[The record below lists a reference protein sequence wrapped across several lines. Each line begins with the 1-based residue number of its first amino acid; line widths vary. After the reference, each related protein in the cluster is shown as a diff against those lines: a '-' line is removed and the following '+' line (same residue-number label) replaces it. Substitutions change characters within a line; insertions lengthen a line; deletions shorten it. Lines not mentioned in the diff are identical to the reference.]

1 MERRNRPV
9 GRRKNVASGSAHVGR
24 REGAGP
30 VGGGPL
36 GGQQSP
42 SGRPSQGAGPAR
54 GRRSARGSSN
64 ASLGLIGSLLGGL
77 LSGSGSGKK
86 KGISLVTV
94 LVILALVFLA
104 PKFLQ
109 GGGGSV
115 ADLGGFLSGGSGSVL
130 GGGSGVSDLLGGGSG
145 SSTHSGGAVNT
156 AVSNRARDKRVVL
169 AGDGSD
175 VTTILVYMCGTDL
188 ESRGG
193 FATKDLQEM
202 AAAQLSDNVRL
213 LVYTGGCKR
222 WSNTLVSTERNQIY
236 RVMDG
241 GFAKQWEG
249 DSLQSMTDPDTLS
262 GFIRWG
268 VENYPAD
275 RYELIFWD
283 HGGGSLS
290 GYGYDE
296 VHPNSGSM
304 TLSGIAKALKD
315 GGCTFDFIGFDAC
328 LMATLETALVAEPY
342 ADYLIASE
350 ETEPG
355 CGWYYTDWLN
365 ALSKDPSMSALDLGK
380 IIADSF
386 VSVCGQVASGQQ
398 ATLSVIDLAEL
409 AGTVPETFRDFA
421 RSTTASIQSNN
432 YQAIATARGNA
443 KEFAQSNGIDQVDL
457 IHLADNLGTTESR
470 ALAGALRSAVKYN
483 ATSRNISNANGVS
496 IYFPYGK
503 TSKVSAASRLYDQI
517 GLDAAYT
524 DCIKSFASLEVAGQ
538 AAAGGSSGQ
547 LGSLFDLFTS
557 GSGSYT
563 APSGS
568 DVVGDILGSLLGGRG
583 LDNVGLT
590 QDQADFL
597 DRDLVSGSVE
607 YLAGSQFD
615 ASALVWSEKA
625 GEAALVLSEDQWDLV
640 QNIELN
646 VFVDDGTGY
655 IDLGLDNVFSFN
667 DDGDLL
673 GEFDGTWLSVN
684 GQIVAYYMIEETED
698 GQVLG
703 YIPAMLNGQRVDVMV
718 SFSNETMSWTVLGA
732 QPRYDEGTET
742 ETVARGLMD
751 IQVGD
756 TLDFLCSYYD
766 YDKNFQDNYYLGEPL
781 TVDGPLELANIAMDN
796 SDYIASYRIT
806 DIYQNH
812 YWTPQI

>member
-36 GGQQSP
+36 GGGAPS
-42 SGRPSQGAGPAR
+42 SGRSAQGGQPQR
-54 GRRSARGSSN
+54 GQRSAGSSGVP
-64 ASLGLIGSLLGGL
+64 AGLLVALLGKL
-77 LSGSGSGKK
+77 LSGKK
-86 KGISLVTV
+86 KGVSLVV
-94 LVILALVFLA
+94 ILVVLALVFLV
-104 PKFLQ
+104 PRFLP
-109 GGGGSV
+109 
-115 ADLGGFLSGGSGSVL
+115 SG
-130 GGGSGVSDLLGGGSG
+130 GVSDLGGILGGSSG
-145 SSTHSGGAVNT
+145 TENIVSPTTQSGGTVNT
-156 AVSNRARDKRVVL
+156 TVSNKARDKRVAL

-175 VTTILVYMCGTDL
+175 VTTVLVYMCGTDL
-188 ESRGG
+188 ESSGG

-202 AAAQLSDNVRL
+202 AAADLSDNVRL
-213 LVYTGGCKR
+213 LVFTGGCKR
-222 WSNTLVSTERNQIY
+222 WSNTLVSAERNQIY

-241 GFAKQWEG
+241 KFAKQWEG
-249 DSLQSMTDPDTLS
+249 DSLQPMTDPDTLS

-296 VHPNSGSM
+296 VYPNSGSM

-355 CGWYYTDWLN
+355 CGWYYTQWLN
-365 ALSKDPSMSALDLGK
+365 ALSQDPSISALDLGK
-380 IIADSF
+380 VIADSF

-398 ATLSVIDLAEL
+398 ATLSVMDLAEL
-409 AGTVPETFRDFA
+409 AGTVPEAFRDFA
-421 RSTTASIQSNN
+421 QSTNASIQSNN
-432 YQAIATARGNA
+432 YQAIATARADA

-457 IHLADNLGTTESR
+457 IHLADNMGTAESQ
-470 ALAGALRSAVKYN
+470 ALASALRSVVKYN

-503 TSKVSAASRLYDQI
+503 TSKVSTASRLYDQI
-517 GLDAAYT
+517 GLDTAYT

-538 AAAGGSSGQ
+538 AAAGGSAGQ
-547 LGSLFDLFTS
+547 LGSLFDLFTG
-557 GSGSYT
+557 GSASYS

-568 DVVGDILGSLLGGRG
+568 DVLGDLLGGLFSGRG
-583 LDNVGLT
+583 LGNVGLS

-597 DRDLVSGSVE
+597 DRELVNGSVE
-607 YLAGSQFD
+607 YLAGNQFD
-615 ASALVWSEKA
+615 PSALVWSEKA
-625 GEAALVLSEDQWDLV
+625 GQRVLALSEDQWDLV
-640 QNIELN
+640 ENIELN

-655 IDLGLDNVFSFN
+655 IDLGLDNVFDFN
-667 DDGDLL
+667 DDGDLI
-673 GEFDGTWLSVN
+673 GAFDGTWLSVN
-684 GQIVAYYMIEETED
+684 GQIVAYYMMETTGD
-698 GQVLG
+698 GQVMG

-718 SFSNETMSWTVLGA
+718 SFSNDTASWTVLGA
-732 QPRYDEGTET
+732 LPRYDEDTQTG
-742 ETVARGLMD
+742 TVARGLVD
-751 IQVGD
+751 IEDGD

-766 YDKNFQDNYYLGEPL
+766 YDKTFQDNYYLGQPL

-796 SDYIASYRIT
+796 TDFIASYRVT
-806 DIYQNH
+806 DLYQNH